1 MLALII
7 LLALVG
13 LGQEVV
19 ATEGLS
25 AVFALEWQEVDK
37 IAHAVSALLAD
48 VEHGVIAVG
57 GVGGH
62 GEG

>member
-19 ATEGLS
+19 ATKRLT

-37 IAHAVSALLAD
+37 VAHAMSALLAD
-48 VEHGVIAVG
+48 VEHGMIAVS
-57 GVGGH
+57 VGGH
-62 GEG
+62 GGG